1 MPEPR
6 YLLAAALLVLLTAAP
21 LIGWPVGQVSAHAQ
35 TTAEPGRSGDVVDL
49 LTAALSNENER
60 EDREE
65 RRERNQGN
73 PNDNDDDWQAPLLP
87 PEPPTQSAPPPDQSA
102 TCLGNGGTVT
112 IPLPGGGATVK
123 VFQDNL
129 FVELARV
136 DPGSVPSPGN
146 LVGQLVFRVTAAP
159 CGGQPLGALTNEANL
174 GVTYTSDAASGRD
187 ESKFALMVYD
197 GQRWAP
203 APKQANDPPNR
214 YVSATIGA
222 PGIYA
227 LVQQ

>member
-6 YLLAAALLVLLTAAP
+6 YLLAAALLAILTAIP
-21 LIGWPVGQVSAHAQ
+21 LTTWPQGQLSAHAQ
-35 TTAEPGRSGDVVDL
+35 TAVEPGRSGDVVDL

-87 PEPPTQSAPPPDQSA
+87 PEPPNQPPPPSDQSA
-102 TCLGNGGTVT
+102 TCLGSGGTVT
-112 IPLPGGGATVK
+112 IALPGGGATVK

-136 DPGSVPSPGN
+136 EPGSVPSPSN
-146 LVGQLVFRVTAAP
+146 LIGQVIFRVTAAP
-159 CGGQPLGALTNEANL
+159 CGGQPLSTLPSEANL
-174 GVTYTSDAASGRD
+174 GVTYTGDAASGRD
-187 ESKFALMVYD
+187 ESKFALMLYD

-203 APKQANDPPNR
+203 APKQANDPPHR

-222 PGIYA
+222 PGVYA

>member
-6 YLLAAALLVLLTAAP
+6 YLLAAALLAILTAIP
-21 LIGWPVGQVSAHAQ
+21 LTGGPIGQVSAHAQ
-35 TTAEPGRSGDVVDL
+35 STADQSRSGNAVDL

-60 EDREE
+60 QDREDR
-65 RRERNQGN
+65 RDRNQN
-73 PNDNDDDWQAPLLP
+73 DQSDNDDDWQAPLLP

-102 TCLGNGGTVT
+102 TCLGSGGTVT
-112 IPLPGGGATVK
+112 VTLPGGGATVK

-146 LVGQLVFRVTAAP
+146 LVGQLIFRVSAAP
-159 CGGQPLGALTNEANL
+159 CGGQALNALPSEANL
-174 GVTYTSDAASGRD
+174 GVTYTGDAASDRD
-187 ESKFALMVYD
+187 ESKFALMRYD

-222 PGIYA
+222 PGVYA